1 MAGAK
6 SKLIE
11 ELEDARRLR
20 RFAFLKQLR
29 LDANLSAAAKMVVWS
44 LADDSYNVE
53 SERCNPGFTTIATN
67 IGRARSSFA
76 VSLNEAKDAGW
87 ITVESIKGGS
97 KRNTNNYTLVWDKVA
112 STEKAAKPVQPSKP
126 TFEEA

>member
-87 ITVESIKGGS
+87 ITVESIGGGG
-97 KRNTNNYTLVWDKVA
+97 KRNTNGYTLGMGQGRQHRESA
-112 STEKAAKPVQPSKP
+112 KARSSVETSI
-126 TFEEA
+126 